1 MFNYL
6 DRGYGMNEPKCK
18 IDEHIFSVNKDSRL
32 ACDKCKILY
41 HPEYLADVEDHKHA
55 YRSKLWKQ

>member
-1 MFNYL
+1 
-6 DRGYGMNEPKCK
+6 MNEPKCK

-41 HPEYLADVEDHKHA
+41 HPEYLADVENHKNA